1 MEIETD
7 TLMQRLGDE
16 KKLMLNTGIIL
27 MIVAVILSFITTSI
41 IASLIVK
48 PIKKLDSHVA
58 MIRDEKDK
66 EKLKG
71 KEISIRT
78 KDEIGRL
85 GDTINEMTKNLAEA
99 AAQTKNITFGKNGYF

>member
-78 KDEIGRL
+78 KAVHLRYTEQNHRNSSCRICL
-85 GDTINEMTKNLAEA
+85 P
-99 AAQTKNITFGKNGYF
+99 